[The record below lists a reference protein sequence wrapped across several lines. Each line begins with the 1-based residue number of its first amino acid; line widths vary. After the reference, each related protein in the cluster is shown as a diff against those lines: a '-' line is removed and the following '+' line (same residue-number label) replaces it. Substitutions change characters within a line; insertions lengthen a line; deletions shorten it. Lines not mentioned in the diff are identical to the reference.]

1 MEEVQLSEEELQKAR
16 DDFKV
21 GMAPGRLQ
29 LYHACMLCRSASLH
43 VNLHSCGGIGHQRT
57 SVWGSSAGQG
67 QAHQPLLMQQHQYT
81 CACSQEGASMC
92 ETFGPPC
99 AGLDGRDRAVQSLC
113 YISCSS
119 ISATGV
125 SSFFFHAPLCPPG
138 SHEAQP
144 FVQVFCS
151 SIAAPE
157 P

>member
-92 ETFGPPC
+92 
-99 AGLDGRDRAVQSLC
+99 AVQSLC